1 MERKK
6 LRCWAEIDL
15 DAMKNNFLLA
25 KKRLSPDMK
34 IAAVIKADAYG
45 HGAVK
50 AAKLLEND
58 ADYFAVATA
67 DEASELRLAGIKNPI
82 LILGHVL
89 PDDFEKMITRDV
101 TLSVSDI
108 EEAKL
113 LSSVC
118 KKLGKTAKI
127 HIALDTGMGRIGFVC
142 NEKSVEEIVEISKL
156 DGLEITGIFSHF
168 AKADCTDKSYAQLQI
183 EAFDKMTDAL
193 AKRGIKPLRHLYNSA
208 AITDLEPKY
217 DMARDGITLYGL
229 LPSPEVDVKKLG
241 NIKAV
246 MTFKSRIMHL
256 KTSPEGISVSYGG
269 TYVTDKETKI
279 ATVGAGY
286 ADGVP
291 RMISNR
297 GKVLINGKLA
307 PIIGRVCMDQFMVDV
322 TDIPDVKKYDE
333 VTIFGDAET
342 GAATADEVAFLAG
355 TIGYEVVCDI
365 NRRVPR
371 VYIENGKIVDITGA
385 IYNK

>member
-1 MERKK
+1 
-6 LRCWAEIDL
+6 
-15 DAMKNNFLLA
+15 
-25 KKRLSPDMK
+25 
-34 IAAVIKADAYG
+34 
-45 HGAVK
+45 
-50 AAKLLEND
+50 
-58 ADYFAVATA
+58 
-67 DEASELRLAGIKNPI
+67 
-82 LILGHVL
+82 
-89 PDDFEKMITRDV
+89 
-101 TLSVSDI
+101 
-108 EEAKL
+108 
-113 LSSVC
+113 
-118 KKLGKTAKI
+118 
-127 HIALDTGMGRIGFVC
+127 
-142 NEKSVEEIVEISKL
+142 
-156 DGLEITGIFSHF
+156 
-168 AKADCTDKSYAQLQI
+168 
-183 EAFDKMTDAL
+183 
-193 AKRGIKPLRHLYNSA
+193 
-208 AITDLEPKY
+208 
-217 DMARDGITLYGL
+217 MARDGITHYGL
-229 LPSPEVDVKKLG
+229 LPSPEVDIKKLG
-241 NIKAV
+241 NIKAA

-333 VTIFGDAET
+333 VTIFGDAAT

-371 VYIENGKIVDITGA
+371 VYIKDGKTVDIIGA